1 MDLQYFEQA
10 NKHYKNGSYDEAI
23 KNYKKSIDLNINE
36 TQSLYN
42 IGVCYIKKANG
53 ENKKFLNLAIEF
65 LHKAIEK
72 ESTNYMGLFNLA
84 HTYDLL
90 HNYKK
95 AYIYINR
102 ASLFNIQN
110 DPDCGRLLKKV
121 TRQLI
126 NEIQLGE
133 V

>member
-1 MDLQYFEQA
+1 MDSQYFEQA
-10 NKHYKNGSYDEAI
+10 NKYYKNGSYDEAI
-23 KNYKKSIDLNINE
+23 KNYKKSIALKVNE
-36 TQSLYN
+36 TQALYN
-42 IGVCYIKKANG
+42 IGVCFLKKSNYK
-53 ENKKFLNLAIEF
+53 NKKFLNLAIDF
-65 LHKAIEK
+65 FHKTIEK
-72 ESTNYMGLFNLA
+72 ESTHYMGLFNLA

-95 AYIYINR
+95 AYLYINR
-102 ASLFNIQN
+102 ASLFNTQN